1 MSLTSALSMKIA
13 ILHGKF
19 LWHCFDLFCKREFF
33 LPHDVCNF
41 RMTFAQFK
49 TIMLPERVQLVMFYA
64 VSVSSWKRK
73 KKDDE
78 EDEEN
83 ETALRERSF
92 ASVSK
97 LNQK

>member
-1 MSLTSALSMKIA
+1 
-13 ILHGKF
+13 
-19 LWHCFDLFCKREFF
+19 
-33 LPHDVCNF
+33 
-41 RMTFAQFK
+41 MTFAQFK